1 MQKTKQ
7 STSSLK
13 IVGMVILACYVCR
26 FWPLVIFFV
35 IYAIVMI
42 VRSVVTSRKQKQAPA
57 MPITPEPAPAATEQD
72 VMALAYS
79 LICQK
84 VSDIVAQDYPS
95 ARWVWESPNARQIIC
110 EGSDAFILLNRA
122 GGYRR
127 AQVIIKNIQ
136 VTGVVYEAIVTAP
149 PRTDPQPSADP
160 DPTQEA
166 PANYKL
172 LAFQWADAHLSSL
185 QERCS
190 DALDQGLTELLLTEN
205 ELPVTESWQDICD
218 ELAHTGYKT
227 SVLAEGI
234 KINLIG
240 ADKNGSS
247 PE

>member
-72 VMALAYS
+72 VMALTYS

-84 VSDIVAQDYPS
+84 VSAIVAQDYPS
-95 ARWVWESPNARQIIC
+95 ARWVWESPNARQLIC
-110 EGSDAFILLNRA
+110 EGNDVFILLNRA

-127 AQVIIKNIQ
+127 AQVIIKSLQ
-136 VTGVVYEAIVTAP
+136 VIGVVYDATVTTP
-149 PRTDPQPSADP
+149 PKDKLQPPAEP
-160 DPTQEA
+160 EPG

-190 DALDQGLTELLLTEN
+190 DALDQGLAELLLTES

-218 ELAHTGYKT
+218 ELAHAGYKT

-240 ADKNGSS
+240 ADINGSS